1 MSLDDFHSLLKYK
14 YRYIQKT
21 NTDKIEVIFKVGRKL
36 TRLGASG
43 ANEADTRVGRWF
55 G

>member
-1 MSLDDFHSLLKYK
+1 MISTHSYQ
-14 YRYIQKT
+14 IQIQIHTKA